1 MIFWL
6 FNYIWWIIFASVLG
20 GQDNSLN
27 VKQLNNIKMKTK
39 FNVLILIGVALFFL
53 APIYQTL
60 DEVVKNVSGDGK
72 RIYGDNPIFKNLLGI
87 KTENYFE
94 MDGQWEYC
102 GTKIQTAPWMQ
113 KIGVNKFVY
122 SGGGTYNDNSPTKE
136 IILVDFLRFLV
147 KIIIPLIFIAP
158 GYYFHRKKLK
168 N

>member
-1 MIFWL
+1 
-6 FNYIWWIIFASVLG
+6 
-20 GQDNSLN
+20 
-27 VKQLNNIKMKTK
+27 MKTK
-39 FNVLILIGVALFFL
+39 FNMLILIGVALFFL

-60 DEVVKNVSGDGK
+60 DEVIKNVPGDGK

-87 KTENYFE
+87 KTQNYFK

-102 GTKIQTAPWMQ
+102 GTKIQVAPWMQ

-122 SGGGTYNDNSPTKE
+122 SGGGIYNDNSSKKE
-136 IILVDFLRFLV
+136 IILVYFLRFLI

-158 GYYFHRKKLK
+158 GFYFQFQK